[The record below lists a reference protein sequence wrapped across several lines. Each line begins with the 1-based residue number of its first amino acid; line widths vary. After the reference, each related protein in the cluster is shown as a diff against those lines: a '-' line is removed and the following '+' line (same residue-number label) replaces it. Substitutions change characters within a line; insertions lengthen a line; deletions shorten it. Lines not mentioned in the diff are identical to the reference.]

1 MSEAKLIVLYPQPAD
16 AELFDKAFAEEHLPA
31 LTNGLAGIAT
41 RAAVTNITG
50 GLAPSPY
57 RLMSEIY
64 FPSAQALHEFIGSE
78 GGKAAAAQAIA
89 ISNGGEPLFLVSDET
104 VRNF

>member
-1 MSEAKLIVLYPQPAD
+1 MSEAKLIVLYPQPVD
-16 AELFDKAFAEEHLPA
+16 AELFEKAFAEEHLPA
-31 LTNGLAGIAT
+31 LNTGLAGVAT
-41 RAAVTNITG
+41 RVAVTNITG

-64 FPSAQALHEFIGSE
+64 FPSADALQGFIGSE

-89 ISNGGEPLFLVSDET
+89 ISNGGQPLILVSDET
-104 VRNF
+104 VREL